1 MPENITLHITIAGS
15 SIPFEYSNKT
25 LDEIL
30 NILSKWRKLYKLKV
44 LPGYGTAPWMLC
56 YEAEIK

>member
-1 MPENITLHITIAGS
+1 MPENITLHITIDGS

-30 NILSKWRKLYKLKV
+30 IILSKWRIRYKLKK
-44 LPGYGTAPWMLC
+44 LPNYGTAPWMLC
-56 YEAEIK
+56 YEAKDK